1 MMLNE
6 EQFSQNDHERE
17 WYVAKV
23 FRRFGLHKQLS
34 ERWKK
39 MNYKPQRGQVKLE
52 L

>member
-1 MMLNE
+1 MEL
-6 EQFSQNDHERE
+6 SQLIHERE

-23 FRRFGLHKQLS
+23 FRKFGKHKELE

-39 MNYKPQRGQVKLE
+39 MNYKPQIGQVKLK

>member
-1 MMLNE
+1 MGGY
-6 EQFSQNDHERE
+6 SQMEHERE

-23 FRRFGLHKQLS
+23 FRKFGMEKELQ
-34 ERWKK
+34 ERWEK

>member
-1 MMLNE
+1 MEIEFTQMT
-6 EQFSQNDHERE
+6 HERE

-23 FRRFGLHKQLS
+23 FRKFGKHQELK